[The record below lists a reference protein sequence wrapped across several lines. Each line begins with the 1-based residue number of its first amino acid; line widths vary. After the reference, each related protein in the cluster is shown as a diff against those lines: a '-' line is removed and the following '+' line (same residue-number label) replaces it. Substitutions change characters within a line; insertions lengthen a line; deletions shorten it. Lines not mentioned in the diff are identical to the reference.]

1 MTVERF
7 AQVHLFKKRLTNF
20 SNDARMSRSAS
31 S

>member
-7 AQVHLFKKRLTNF
+7 AQVHVFKKRLTNF
-20 SNDARMSRSAS
+20 STTPEYEECS